1 MANKYI
7 ETAKRAIAGM
17 GWKKPVTQ
25 DNGKLNYSTPE
36 AFFRVPGAGGYGSG
50 IGMYYN
56 RWSLQVYDG
65 EKTLGNAGPIV
76 ERIPDQQALR
86 IRGWEAYL
94 TNETVQAVVNK
105 SVKWIVG
112 KGLEL
117 QCLIDVDVLRSEGIN
132 ISSEDAQKL
141 SDLIEARFGIYSDSK
156 MSSYT
161 GMKCLNL
168 DESTAYKNVMNGG
181 DVLVV
186 LRYINSQVKYELIDG
201 QHVRSPQG
209 GTDFNPQLCE
219 NGNRIMNGVEMNSRG
234 EHVAFH
240 IQTADLNWQRIPAK
254 NKTTG
259 LTTAYLVGGLEYR
272 LDYSRTFPLF
282 SGLFEIVKTLER
294 YSDATLTSAEEQNKI
309 AYQITSDIN
318 STGETPF
325 KQGISKAMSLSGNDG
340 KIPVDQQFIEMQNK
354 VFASTN
360 KQTIHNV
367 QGSKIEP
374 LQKSESE
381 LYFKDFRGEFFEMIC
396 ASINAPPNIIR
407 GKYDTSYSSARASIK
422 EWEHTLIVDRYKF
435 SWQFRNPIYAFW
447 LHMEVLKNKINLP
460 EYLTAS
466 AKQNEMV
473 LEAYRKAEW
482 IGDNVP
488 HIDPVKEVM
497 AERLKLGE
505 NGAHIPLTTSELST
519 QRVNGGD
526 FRRNI
531 NQTARETSNMEE
543 LGIKAKEIEPKEE
556 VDKDDVVEKDNK
568 KKKAAWD
575 DLIRQANA
583 LLEQD

>member
-7 ETAKRAIAGM
+7 EAAKRAIGM
-17 GWKKPVTQ
+17 GKKTVP
-25 DNGKLNYSTPE
+25 DSGELNYSKPAKAE
-36 AFFRVPGAGGYGSG
+36 AYFRIPGAGGYGSG
-50 IGMYYN
+50 VGMYYN

-65 EKTLGNAGPIV
+65 EKSLGNAGPIV

-105 SVKWIVG
+105 CVKWIVG
-112 KGLEL
+112 RGLKL
-117 QCLIDVDVLRSEGIN
+117 QCLINVDVLESEGIKLT
-132 ISSEDAQKL
+132 SEEAQKI
-141 SDLIEARFGIYSDSK
+141 SDLIESRFGIYSDSK

-168 DESTAYKNVMNGG
+168 DEGTAYKNIANGG

-186 LRYINSQVKYELIDG
+186 LRYKKGQVKYELIDG

-209 GTDFNPQLCE
+209 GTDFNPQVLE
-219 NGNRIMNGVEMNSRG
+219 NGNRIMNGVEMNTQG
-234 EHVAFH
+234 EHVAYH
-240 IQTADLNWQRIPAK
+240 VQTANLNWQRIPAK
-254 NKTTG
+254 NNTTG

-294 YSDATLTSAEEQNKI
+294 YSDATLLSAEEQNKI
-309 AYQITSDIN
+309 AYQITSELN

-325 KQGISKAMSLSGNDG
+325 KKGIATAMSLSGNDG
-340 KIPVDQQFIEMQNK
+340 TIPVDQQFIAMQDK

-360 KQTIHNV
+360 KQAIHNV

-396 ASINAPPNIIR
+396 AAVNAPPNIIR
-407 GKYDTSYSSARASIK
+407 SKYDTSYSSARASIK
-422 EWEHTLIVDRYKF
+422 DWEHTLIVDRYKF
-435 SWQFRNPIYAFW
+435 SWQFRKPIYEYW
-447 LHMEVLKNKINLP
+447 LHMQVLTNKVNLP
-460 EYLTAS
+460 EYLTAV
-466 AKQNEMV
+466 AKNNEMI
-473 LEAYRKAEW
+473 LAAYRNAEW

-497 AERLKLGE
+497 AERLKLGDT
-505 NGAHIPLTTSELST
+505 GGYIPLTTSERST
-519 QRVNGGD
+519 QVVNGGD
-526 FRRNI
+526 FRHNI
-531 NQTARETSNMEE
+531 QQSSREKNNMEK
-543 LGIKAKEIEPKEE
+543 LGIKPKQEIAPDPLKEKEA
-556 VDKDDVVEKDNK
+556 
-568 KKKAAWD
+568 KAAFERLMSAAFNHVEND
-575 DLIRQANA
+575 
-583 LLEQD
+583 